1 MEIKVRDSAGIFQN
15 VVVPPASGG
24 TGQTT
29 LAGARNAMGLG
40 NTTGPLPVANGGTSR
55 NTVSGY
61 CSLLFPTYK
70 LPIYLAGFGAGYKD
84 GAYVTP
90 ADLMGTYIKMGI
102 GAAPA
107 TQTAGSI
114 YIQYTQE
121 LKWVEAQFKRGM
133 VAKQAQLLN
142 LELMQDCNQNYLGQ
156 ICIQQIYLYVGR

>member
-1 MEIKVRDSAGIFQN
+1 MEIKVRNSEGNFQN

-40 NTTGPLPVANGGTSR
+40 NTTSHLPVANGGTSR

-61 CSLLFPTYK
+61 CGLLFPTYK
-70 LPIYLAGFGAGYKD
+70 LPIYLAGFGANHQD

-90 ADLMGTYIKMGI
+90 AGLMGTYIRMGT

-114 YIQYTQE
+114 YIQYT
-121 LKWVEAQFKRGM
+121 
-133 VAKQAQLLN
+133 
-142 LELMQDCNQNYLGQ
+142 
-156 ICIQQIYLYVGR
+156 

>member
-1 MEIKVRDSAGIFQN
+1 MEIKVRNSEGNFQN

-40 NTTGPLPVANGGTSR
+40 NTTSYLPVANGGTNK

-61 CSLLFPTYK
+61 CQSLFTTYK
-70 LPIYLAGFGAGYKD
+70 LPTYLAGFGDGWAD
-84 GAYVTP
+84 GAYITP
-90 ADLMGTYIKMGI
+90 ADLMGTYIKMGT

-114 YIQYTQE
+114 YIQYT
-121 LKWVEAQFKRGM
+121 
-133 VAKQAQLLN
+133 
-142 LELMQDCNQNYLGQ
+142 
-156 ICIQQIYLYVGR
+156 